1 VNVIGLGTQDS
12 AKDAVAFRARHKI
25 KVTTM
30 LWDASGDSWAKL
42 GVLGQPAWVLMDKS
56 GKTLG
61 ASTGSI
67 PYADILKAVQ

>member
-1 VNVIGLGTQDS
+1 MK
-12 AKDAVAFRARHKI
+12 A
-25 KVTTM
+25 TTM
-30 LWDASGDSWAKL
+30 LWDATGESWVKL
-42 GVLGQPAWVLMDKS
+42 NIPGQPAWLLMDKS